1 MISGLRHTFA
11 VTSFRRLD
19 QAGRDMYDEIPVLSA
34 YMGHD
39 RIYGTEKYL
48 HMTAENSADILG
60 RMEHFNLGIF
70 PEVDE

>member
-1 MISGLRHTFA
+1 
-11 VTSFRRLD
+11 
-19 QAGRDMYDEIPVLSA
+19 MYDEIPVLSA